1 MNTASK
7 RLKKLR
13 IKAGLNQ
20 SQLARKVGVTRAAA
34 SRWEQGDIE
43 SILARNA
50 LSVANALKTDVQY
63 LFTGRCNTNPLDVES
78 LTRAIKIVEQSL
90 GDLTPTGKAN
100 IINLVYQLMTEGRQV
115 SRKAVR
121 ELQKTA

>member
-63 LFTGRCNTNPLDVES
+63 LFTGRCDTNPLDVES

-90 GDLTPTGKAN
+90 DDLTPTGKAN

>member
-90 GDLTPTGKAN
+90 DDLTPTGKAN

>member
-1 MNTASK
+1 VNTASK

-90 GDLTPTGKAN
+90 DDLTPTGKAN

>member
-1 MNTASK
+1 VNTASK

-63 LFTGRCNTNPLDVES
+63 LFTGRCNTSPLDVES

-121 ELQKTA
+121 ELLKTA

>member
-1 MNTASK
+1 VNTASK

>member
-1 MNTASK
+1 MNTATK

-50 LSVANALKTDVQY
+50 LSVADALETDVKY
-63 LFTGRCNTNPLDVES
+63 LFTGRSKTSPLDVES
-78 LTRAIKIVEQSL
+78 LTRAIKFVEQSL
-90 GDLTPTGKAN
+90 GDITPTGKAN
-100 IINLVYQLMTEGRQV
+100 TINLVYQLMVQGQQV
-115 SRKAVR
+115 SKKVVR

>member
-121 ELQKTA
+121 ELLKTA

>member
-50 LSVANALKTDVQY
+50 LSVATALKTDVQY

>member
-63 LFTGRCNTNPLDVES
+63 LFTGRCNTSPLDGES

-90 GDLTPTGKAN
+90 GELTPTGKAN